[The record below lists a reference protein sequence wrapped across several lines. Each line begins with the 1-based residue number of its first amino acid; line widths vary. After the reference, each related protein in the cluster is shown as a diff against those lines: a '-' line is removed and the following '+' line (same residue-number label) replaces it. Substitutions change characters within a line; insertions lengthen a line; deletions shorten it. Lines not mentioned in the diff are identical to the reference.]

1 MTTIH
6 SIANQV
12 YNQYLRKGKGFHSP
26 DDALWQLNE
35 YLEEHPDVYD
45 VGVIVEN
52 VVNLLLESDF

>member
-26 DDALWQLNE
+26 DYALWQLNE